1 VGEDQRGRDDVRE
14 VRGMSGGRK
23 GGTQTE
29 IQRVQGPN
37 EEKLGTRETEF
48 SKDNFEK
55 ISLARKASMM

>member
-1 VGEDQRGRDDVRE
+1 VGEDQRGRDDARE

-23 GGTQTE
+23 GGTQSV
-29 IQRVQGPN
+29 IQSVQGPN
-37 EEKLGTRETEF
+37 EEKLGTRGTEF